1 MFPQTMLKITYKRQ
15 ATKSVSHV
23 TSYFLMRILEYFVLL
38 FAGHNYEILGPK
50 YLCAASA
57 RSGEC
62 WTTGAEQPIW
72 RHTHEAVIESSRKF
86 AKYLEKAS
94 TRAFSC

>member
-50 YLCAASA
+50 YLCAVCSL
-57 RSGEC
+57 RQVRGVLDN
-62 WTTGAEQPIW
+62 WG
-72 RHTHEAVIESSRKF
+72 
-86 AKYLEKAS
+86 
-94 TRAFSC
+94 